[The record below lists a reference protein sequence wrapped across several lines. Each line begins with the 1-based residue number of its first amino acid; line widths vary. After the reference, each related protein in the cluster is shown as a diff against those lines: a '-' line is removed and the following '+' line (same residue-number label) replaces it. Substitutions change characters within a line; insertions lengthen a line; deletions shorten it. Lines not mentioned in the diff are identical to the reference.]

1 MEVVMNQGN
10 QDKQQQDKQQ
20 QGGSRSRMCDR
31 ATNDQTAIKTSSIS
45 KVKNNWTLIPPT
57 SSAANKQ

>member
-20 QGGSRSRMCDR
+20 QGGQPKPNVRPGDERSDG
-31 ATNDQTAIKTSSIS
+31 NQDKQQQGEKQ
-45 KVKNNWTLIPPT
+45 LDPD
-57 SSAANKQ
+57 SANAQRGK